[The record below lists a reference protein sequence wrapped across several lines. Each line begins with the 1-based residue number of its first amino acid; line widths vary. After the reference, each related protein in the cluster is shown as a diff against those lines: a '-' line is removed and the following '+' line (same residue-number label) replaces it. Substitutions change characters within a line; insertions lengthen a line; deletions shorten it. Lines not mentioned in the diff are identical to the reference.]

1 MSQIKE
7 KMKMAYIKLF
17 RVLNKFYCVEKIE
30 KNKVVFESFSG
41 SVYGCNPKYIS
52 RKLHELYGNKI
63 KLVWA
68 VKEPEYFSNYVES
81 DGIEFCKYR
90 SKEHIHHRMT
100 AKVYIS
106 NFLEATEIPKRKGQY
121 YIQTWHGGGCYK
133 KLGSSGK
140 KYQSVHDRRRNM
152 QLNETDLFLVSS
164 RFFED
169 TVVRKQLGYNGET
182 EKCGMPR
189 NDSLFLMDLE
199 KNKAIKANLKIPED
213 VFVVLYAP
221 TWSTNSDKLE
231 KLNPALITKTFEEK
245 FGRKCEILF
254 RAHPNDK
261 SDSKDMIDVS
271 RYDDMQELLCI
282 SDALITDYSSSIWD
296 YSFTYRPCFLFAPD
310 VEWYTSN
317 RGFGL
322 PIDTWG
328 FPVAKN
334 NNELAEKIIKYS
346 QSKFIDDMEQ
356 HHKTLFSYECGNAS
370 EKVSE
375 IVGRICGI
383 EKEK

>member
-189 NDSLFLMDLE
+189 N
-199 KNKAIKANLKIPED
+199 ED
-213 VFVVLYAP
+213 RKSVV
-221 TWSTNSDKLE
+221 
-231 KLNPALITKTFEEK
+231 
-245 FGRKCEILF
+245 
-254 RAHPNDK
+254 
-261 SDSKDMIDVS
+261 
-271 RYDDMQELLCI
+271 
-282 SDALITDYSSSIWD
+282 
-296 YSFTYRPCFLFAPD
+296 
-310 VEWYTSN
+310 
-317 RGFGL
+317 
-322 PIDTWG
+322 
-328 FPVAKN
+328 
-334 NNELAEKIIKYS
+334 
-346 QSKFIDDMEQ
+346 
-356 HHKTLFSYECGNAS
+356 
-370 EKVSE
+370 
-375 IVGRICGI
+375 
-383 EKEK
+383 